1 MRLLL
6 LIFFLYS
13 LPSLATPSNSS
24 FSRNLNSIEDQ
35 LYSLPIKAQAR
46 LIDMEAVELKK
57 KQPPPLLVR
66 YFILR
71 ASAALL
77 LNEAEQAIN
86 ASEKGM
92 IYVEG
97 KPEFKAEQFQL
108 KLRLIQALLMQ
119 GKNQLVLSQ
128 LNSLLEAAESFNDPA
143 TTAEFL
149 LVKGQ
154 AYRDNEEYDISMA
167 ALMSSLETAKQT
179 DDQVLLKRI
188 SSNLGGVLL
197 NLNGFDK
204 AELLLEQSYLFFKK
218 RKMAFNQLLVKMD
231 IAELAKKQ
239 GQDEKAIQEYLQA
252 LTLAQVLGD
261 GFHRFRI
268 NLQIAELL
276 LNRGETERM
285 KQYLR
290 ASEGL
295 SEREHT
301 RYFISKLNLLK
312 VNKKL
317 INKNFQGA
325 LVLLSTLLPKLNKY
339 RSLNRS
345 ELQLHLAA
353 SKAYYGLGDFK
364 NAYLTL
370 LNYQESFS
378 QFSADEQL
386 DNLER
391 QKLLYKL
398 ERLKAENQQLS
409 WNNVL
414 HTLELEN
421 SEDEIEYL
429 NVLIFFAIVSAT
441 LASLAALW
449 INRRRI
455 RWGRIANTDS
465 LTNLYNRRYL
475 SHKLLS
481 LNKPDNTTPLSCILL
496 DIDLF
501 KVVNDSYGHIV
512 GDEVLVKVATLF
524 INNVREKDICARIG
538 GEEFMILLPNTN
550 LQQASD
556 IAEDLRLKIESL
568 RFVSLKGEPF
578 TITSSFGVVEAS
590 KEQSF
595 SELSNAVDLLLY
607 TAKQNGRNRVETGT
621 PKFTNS
627 QQVEQVHS
635 KMAQQL
641 ANLKRKTQRLLFMLT
656 QLIK

>member
-1 MRLLL
+1 MRFLL
-6 LIFFLYS
+6 LILFLFS
-13 LPSLATPSNSS
+13 TFALAAQSNST
-24 FSRNLNSIEDQ
+24 FSRNLNSIEEQ
-35 LYSLPIKAQAR
+35 LYSLPIRAQAR
-46 LIDMEAVELKK
+46 LIEMEEIDLKE
-57 KQPPPLLVR
+57 KQPIPLLVR
-66 YFILR
+66 YFTLR
-71 ASAALL
+71 SSAALQ
-77 LNEAEQAIN
+77 LNEAKQAIK
-86 ASEKGM
+86 AAEKGLK
-92 IYVEG
+92 YVKG

-108 KLRLIQALLMQ
+108 QLRLIQALLMQ

-128 LNSLLEAAESFNDPA
+128 LNSLLEATEPFNNPSM
-143 TTAEFL
+143 TAELL
-149 LVKGQ
+149 LVKAQ
-154 AYRDNEEYDISMA
+154 AYRDNGEYDISMA
-167 ALMSSLETAKQT
+167 AMMSSLEVAKQA

-188 SSNLGGVLL
+188 SSNLGAVLL
-197 NLNGFDK
+197 SLNGFDK
-204 AELLLEQSYLFFKK
+204 AELLLEQSYLFFKQ
-218 RKMAFNQLLVKMD
+218 RKMSFNQLLVKMD
-231 IAELAKKQ
+231 IAELAKKR
-239 GQDEKAIQEYLQA
+239 GQDKKAIQEYLKA
-252 LTLAQVLGD
+252 LNLAQVLGD

-268 NLQIAELL
+268 NLLIAELL
-276 LNRGETERM
+276 FDRGETERM
-285 KQYLR
+285 KQYLQ
-290 ASEGL
+290 ASEVL
-295 SEREHT
+295 SERENT
-301 RYFISKLNLLK
+301 RYFISKFNLLK
-312 VNKKL
+312 VNEKL
-317 INKNFQGA
+317 INNNYQEA
-325 LVLLSTLLPKLNKY
+325 LDLLSTLLPKLNKY
-339 RSLNRS
+339 SSLYRS
-345 ELQLHLAA
+345 ELQLHLSA
-353 SKAYYGLGDFK
+353 SKAYYGLGDFE

-370 LNYQESFS
+370 LNYQESFN
-378 QFSADEQL
+378 QFSANEQL
-386 DNLER
+386 ENLER

-429 NVLIFFAIVSAT
+429 NILIFFAIVSVSLT
-441 LASLAALW
+441 SLAALW

-455 RWGRIANTDS
+455 RWGKIANTDS

-481 LNKPDNTTPLSCILL
+481 LNKPDNDAPLSCILL

-568 RFVSLKGEPF
+568 HFASLKGEPF

-627 QQVEQVHS
+627 QEIEQGHS

-641 ANLKRKTQRLLFMLT
+641 ANLKRKAQRLLFMLT